1 MLRIYNSKMISNN
14 KKYKIAIVGD
24 TLSGGGAERVHAR
37 LSEFL
42 YSKGIEVHNIIF
54 YDGIEYEFSGFLK
67 NLGKI
72 PNRNKIDKVRKIYV
86 LRNYFRQHEFD
97 FVIDFRYRVNN
108 INELLIF
115 YFGYNCPVIYTVRSG
130 IIEYYIPKSDLIKQ
144 LIYKRAKAIL
154 TVSNRITELLQKD
167 FKIPVATI
175 YNPLD
180 LEKIKKS
187 SNSFVPEEKNYI
199 VAVGRMND
207 RVKQFDKLIEAYS
220 DSVLPERDIKLLILG
235 EGQYMDELKL
245 LVKQK
250 KLMDKVVFKGH
261 QPNPQAYQKNAVFS
275 VLSSKNEGF
284 PNVIIESLAV
294 GTPVVSFD
302 CFTGPNEII
311 THKYN
316 GLLVEDQN
324 IEKLTEAM
332 NLMIEDQELY
342 RFCKQNA
349 TSSIQNFSIEN
360 IGQQWLDFLEINVS

>member
-1 MLRIYNSKMISNN
+1 MN
-14 KKYKIAIVGD
+14 KEKTGFKIAIVGD

-54 YDGIEYEFSGFLK
+54 NDKVEYEFNGFLE

-72 PNRNKIDKVRKIYV
+72 PDRTKINKIQKVYA
-86 LRNYFRQHEFD
+86 LRNYFRKHQFD
-97 FVIDFRYRVNN
+97 FVIDFRCRVNN

-115 YFGYNCPVIYTVRSG
+115 YFAYNCPVIYTVRSG
-130 IIEYYIPKSDLIKQ
+130 IIEYYIPKNNLIKR

-154 TVSNRITELLQKD
+154 TVSKRITDLLQKE
-167 FKIPVATI
+167 FKIPVVTI

-180 LEKIKKS
+180 LEKIKNLS
-187 SNSFVPEEKNYI
+187 TLFIPEEKNYI

-207 RVKQFDKLIEAYS
+207 KVKQFDKLIEAYS
-220 DSVLPERDIKLLILG
+220 KSVLPQRDVRLLILG
-235 EGQYMDELKL
+235 EGQYLDELVL

-250 KLMDKVVFKGH
+250 KLVDKVIFKGY
-261 QPNPQAYQKNAVFS
+261 QNNPQAYQKRALFS

-311 THKYN
+311 IHHHN

-324 IEKLTEAM
+324 IEKLADAM
-332 NLMIEDQELY
+332 NLMVEDQKLY
-342 RFCKQNA
+342 QFCKQNA
-349 TSSIQNFSIEN
+349 TSSIQKFSIEN
-360 IGQQWLDFLEINVS
+360 IGQQWLDLLQIHTKL